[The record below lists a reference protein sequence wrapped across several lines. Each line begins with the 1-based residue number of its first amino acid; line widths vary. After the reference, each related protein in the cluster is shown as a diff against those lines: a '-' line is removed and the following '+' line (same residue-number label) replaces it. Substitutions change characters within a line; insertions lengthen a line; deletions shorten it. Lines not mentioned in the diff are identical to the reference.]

1 MTQPKGE
8 SLRLATYNV
17 EWFTKLFDKN
27 GRFLNN
33 NSQSAR
39 YDATKAQQFAA
50 IGHVFQALDA
60 DGIMIIEAPDSSDQ
74 RSSTTALENFAQHFS
89 LRARRAVV
97 GFVSDTKQEI
107 AFLYDP
113 DRLVAQHMPLGGD
126 DPNTPAPRFDLELS
140 YGTHSPKNII
150 RFSKPPLELTLK
162 TLDGTALSVIGL
174 HAKSKAVRHR
184 AHQAAHL
191 RQAIQNR
198 RQQLGECF
206 WVRARVDQLL
216 AQDQSVIVMG
226 DLNDGPGLDE
236 YEQIFGYSGVE
247 VILGHDRSQTHQL
260 FDPHAVQDTALW
272 GHLPPVSSRFW
283 LQDQQAYDAAM
294 LDYILVSHNIR
305 KTQPLW
311 RIWHPLYD
319 PVILQDPALVQ
330 ALLTASDHFPVSIDL
345 SLPIAPLIA

>member
-1 MTQPKGE
+1 MTPHKGA

-17 EWFTKLFDKN
+17 EWFTKLFDKK

-33 NSQSAR
+33 NAQSAR
-39 YDATKAQQFAA
+39 YQTTKAQQFAA

-60 DGIMIIEAPDSSDQ
+60 DGIMIIEAPDSSDH
-74 RSSTTALENFAQHFS
+74 RSATTALENFAQYFS

-113 DRLVAQHMPLGGD
+113 DRLMAQHMPIGGKD
-126 DPNTPAPRFDLELS
+126 RNAPAPRFDLELP

-150 RFSKPPLELTLK
+150 RFSKPPLELTLN

-184 AHQAAHL
+184 NNQTAQL
-191 RQAIQNR
+191 RHAIENR

-216 AQDQSVIVMG
+216 AQDRSVIVMG

-247 VILGHDRSQTHQL
+247 VILGHDKSETHQL
-260 FDPHAVQDTALW
+260 FDPHAIQDAALW
-272 GHLPPVSSRFW
+272 GQLPAVSARFW
-283 LQDQQAYDAAM
+283 LQDQQVYDAAM

-319 PVILQDPALVQ
+319 PVILQDTLLAQ